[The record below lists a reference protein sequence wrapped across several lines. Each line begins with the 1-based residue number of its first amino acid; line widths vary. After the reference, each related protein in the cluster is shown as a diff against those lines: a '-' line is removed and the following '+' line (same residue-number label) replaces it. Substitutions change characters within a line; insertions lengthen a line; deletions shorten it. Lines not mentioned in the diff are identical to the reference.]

1 MKKET
6 LIPEHSRN
14 VGLFLLRKRRV
25 ILSKSNRLK
34 IVPEGKRKTR
44 DENRNKY
51 RKF

>member
-1 MKKET
+1 MKQIIRMKKET

-14 VGLFLLRKRRV
+14 VGLFLLRKR
-25 ILSKSNRLK
+25 
-34 IVPEGKRKTR
+34 KTR